1 MLPRYLGAGMMAE
14 SDTRS
19 LLAAGMTELGL
30 EDTGGR
36 TDLLLAYLDLLGR
49 WNRAY
54 NLTAVQGRA
63 EQVARHL
70 LDSLA
75 VAPLLSGERFLDVG
89 SGAGLPGLPLA
100 ILFPE
105 RSWTLL
111 DASAKRVRF
120 LRHAVARLGLE
131 NVECVHARVE
141 GYEPAKA
148 FDTVLS
154 RAYASLGEFVV
165 SAGGHCSVDGCLAAM
180 KGRLPEEELDALPP
194 GWRVSGLHRLAVPG
208 LDAERH
214 LVVLAHNG
222 AGRDG
227 RPGARPGPTTRTE

>member
-1 MLPRYLGAGMMAE
+1 MAE
-14 SDTRS
+14 ADTRS
-19 LLAAGMTELGL
+19 LLAAGMTELNL
-30 EDTGGR
+30 EDSGGR
-36 TDLLLAYLDLLGR
+36 ADLLLAYLDLLGR

-54 NLTAVQGRA
+54 NLTAVQGQA
-63 EQVARHL
+63 ERVVRHL

-75 VAPLLSGERFLDVG
+75 VAPLLAGERFLDVG
-89 SGAGLPGLPLA
+89 SGAGLPGFPLA

-105 RSWTLL
+105 RFWTLL

-120 LRHAVARLGLE
+120 LRHAVARLALE

-141 GYEPAKA
+141 DYEPVKP

-165 SAGGHCSVDGCLAAM
+165 SAGGHCAANGCLAAM
-180 KGRLPEEELDALPP
+180 KGRLPEEELVDLPAD
-194 GWRVSGLHRLAVPG
+194 WRVTGLHRLSVPG

-214 LVVLAHNG
+214 LVVMTHNG
-222 AGRDG
+222 TGQGGRE
-227 RPGARPGPTTRTE
+227 RARRGPAIRTELR

>member
-1 MLPRYLGAGMMAE
+1 MMAE
-14 SDTRS
+14 ADTRS
-19 LLAAGMTELGL
+19 LLVAGMTALGL
-30 EDTGGR
+30 ENSGR
-36 TDLLLAYLDLLGR
+36 RAGLLLAYLDLLAR

-54 NLTAVQGRA
+54 NLTAVQEEA
-63 EQVARHL
+63 DQVVRHL

-75 VAPLLSGERFLDVG
+75 VAHLLTGERFMDVG

-100 ILFPE
+100 IVYPQ
-105 RSWTLL
+105 RSWALV

-141 GYEPAKA
+141 DYEAAEA

-154 RAYASLGEFVV
+154 RAYASLADFAG
-165 SAGGHCSVDGCLAAM
+165 SAGCHCAADGCLAAM
-180 KGRLPEEELDALPP
+180 KGRLPEEELAGLPP
-194 GWRVSGLHRLAVPG
+194 GWRVTGLHRLTVPG

-214 LVVLAHNG
+214 LVVMTQHG
-222 AGRDG
+222 AGRGG
-227 RPGARPGPTTRTE
+227 RERVLQGPANLTE